1 MSGSAREK
9 ALGFARTYWSDVVYV
24 LCSLAL
30 LAWVAWDAI
39 YARSITWKPGSDY
52 WEHSAVLRAWIQNLA
67 NPEHPMI
74 GGEVSSPRFSP
85 HFLIVAVLAR
95 LLGVDAIGAMSI
107 AEVLNTALLL
117 IGIYVFFRTY
127 FRTRLASLFGLF
139 VMFGS
144 WLDAPHFSNVY
155 KLDVYF
161 SVAGY
166 PSNATL
172 SITLFAFTVALI
184 ALRSERERRGL
195 LALLSFFWGYIYI
208 THPLTAMMSLTGAL
222 ILATV
227 EPGVARRRRLLVGG
241 TVVAGLLL
249 SAIWPYY
256 PAIRM
261 VTGGT
266 VDRVSNDI
274 EQGSFTLH
282 AFYAPD
288 LMFDI
293 VGFAIVGVALIPYF
307 LIRRK
312 QLFLALGPLPLLAV
326 FLANA
331 FVQLPLGHRFILLA
345 TFYFQASLVWLL
357 LRLVS
362 PDTFPAAWWKK
373 PAVRAGVAGAL
384 GLFFVYIAYDNVKD
398 ANKRFTRS
406 MLLRESPTVRFGRRV
421 AELAG
426 PNAVVLADKLTSWS
440 LPTFGT
446 RVVAFHHRNPLVPD
460 ALERNAA
467 VARFFGSASDEKREA
482 TLKRYK
488 VTHVIVSGKRG
499 SADRFLAERGS
510 VKVLPGDSRLYV
522 LDGS

>member
-1 MSGSAREK
+1 MNAETRQK
-9 ALGFARTYWSDVVYV
+9 AFGFARTYWSDAVY
-24 LCSLAL
+24 LSCSLAL
-30 LAWVAWDAI
+30 LAWVTWDAI
-39 YARSITWKPGSDY
+39 YARSITWKSGSDY

-85 HFLIVAVLAR
+85 HFLIVAILAR

-117 IGIYVFFRTY
+117 VGIYVFFRTY

-144 WLDAPHFSNVY
+144 WWDAPHFSNVY

-172 SITLFAFTVALI
+172 AVTLIAFTIALI
-184 ALRSERERRGL
+184 ALRSARERRGL
-195 LALLSFFWGYIYI
+195 LALLAVLFGYIYI

-222 ILATV
+222 ILAAV
-227 EPGVARRRRLLVGG
+227 EPGVPRRRRLWVGG

-282 AFYAPD
+282 PFYAPD

-307 LIRRK
+307 LIKRK

-357 LRLVS
+357 LRLVAR
-362 PDTFPAAWWKK
+362 DTLSAAWWKA
-373 PAVRAGVAGAL
+373 PALRAIVACAIGI
-384 GLFFVYIAYDNVKD
+384 FFVYITYDNVAD
-398 ANKRFTRS
+398 AQKRFTRG
-406 MLLRESPTVRFGRRV
+406 MLVRESPTVRFGRRV
-421 AELAG
+421 AELVG

-446 RVVAFHHRNPLVPD
+446 HVVAFHHRNPLVPD

-467 VARFFGSASDEKREA
+467 VARFLGSGSDETRE
-482 TLKRYK
+482 TILRRYK

-499 SADRFLAERGS
+499 SADRFLSERATLQP
-510 VKVLPGDSRLYV
+510 LPGGSRLYK
-522 LDGS
+522 LHGS

>member
-1 MSGSAREK
+1 MSVERREK
-9 ALGFARTYWSDVVYV
+9 AVRLARTYWSDAVYL
-24 LCSLAL
+24 LCSLCL

-39 YARSITWKPGSDY
+39 YARSITWKSGSDY

-85 HFLIVAVLAR
+85 HFLIVAIFAR

-117 IGIYVFFRTY
+117 VGIYVFFRTY
-127 FRTRLASLFGLF
+127 FRSRLAALFGLF

-144 WLDAPHFSNVY
+144 WWDAPHFSNVY

-172 SITLFAFTVALI
+172 AITLFAFTVAVI

-195 LALLSFFWGYIYI
+195 LALLSVLFGYIYI
-208 THPLTAMMSLTGAL
+208 THPLTAMMSLTGGA
-222 ILATV
+222 ILAAV
-227 EPGVARRRRLLVGG
+227 EPGVALRRRLLVGG

-249 SAIWPYY
+249 SALWPYY

-274 EQGSFTLH
+274 QEGSFTLH
-282 AFYAPD
+282 RFYAPEMM
-288 LMFDI
+288 LDI

-307 LIRRK
+307 LWRRK

-357 LRLVS
+357 LRAVS
-362 PDTFPAAWWKK
+362 ADTLTPAWWKK
-373 PAVRAGVAGAL
+373 PAVRAAVASIIGV
-384 GLFFVYIAYDNVKD
+384 FFLCVAYDNVKE
-398 ANKRFTRS
+398 AQKRFTRA
-406 MLLRESPTVRFGRRV
+406 MLERESPTVRFGRRV
-421 AELAG
+421 AELVG
-426 PNAVVLADKLTSWS
+426 PKAVVLADKLTSWS

-446 RVVAFHHRNPLVPD
+446 HVVAFHHRNPLVPD

-467 VARFFGSASDEKREA
+467 VARFLGSASDDQREQI
-482 TLKRYK
+482 LKRYE
-488 VTHVIVSGKRG
+488 VTHVIVSGRRG
-499 SADRFLAERGS
+499 SADRFLATRAKLQG
-510 VKVLPGDSRLYV
+510 LPGNSRLYT

>member
-1 MSGSAREK
+1 MSTDTRQK
-9 ALGFARTYWSDVVYV
+9 ALGFARTYWSDAVYV

-39 YARSITWKPGSDY
+39 YARSITWKSGSDY

-117 IGIYVFFRTY
+117 VGIYVFFRTY
-127 FRTRLASLFGLF
+127 FRSRLASLFGLL

-172 SITLFAFTVALI
+172 AVTLITFTI
-184 ALRSERERRGL
+184 AVIVLRSERERRGL
-195 LALLSFFWGYIYI
+195 LGLLAVLFGYIYI

-222 ILATV
+222 ILAAV
-227 EPGVARRRRLLVGG
+227 EPGIARRRRVLVGG
-241 TVVAGLLL
+241 SVVAGLLL
-249 SAIWPYY
+249 SALWPYY

-274 EQGSFTLH
+274 EEGSFTLH
-282 AFYAPD
+282 PFYAPD
-288 LMFDI
+288 MMFDI
-293 VGFAIVGVALIPYF
+293 VGYAIVGVALIPYF

-362 PDTFPAAWWKK
+362 RDTLAAAWWKA
-373 PAVRAGVAGAL
+373 PAVRALVASAIGI
-384 GLFFVYIAYDNVKD
+384 FFVYLAYDNVKD
-398 ANKRFTRS
+398 ARKRFTRA
-406 MLLRESPTVRFGRRV
+406 MLVRESPTVRFGRRV
-421 AELAG
+421 AELVG

-446 RVVAFHHRNPLVPD
+446 HVVAFHHRNPLVPD

-467 VARFFGSASDEKREA
+467 VARFLGSASDDKREEI
-482 TLKRYK
+482 LERYK
-488 VTHVIVSGKRG
+488 VTHVIVSGRRG
-499 SADRFLAERGS
+499 SADRFLSGRGS
-510 VKVLPGDSRLYV
+510 VQLLPGDSRLYT
-522 LDGS
+522 LEGS